1 MAEPVLKRGS
11 NDPAVRDLQQALKTL
26 GHDPG
31 AIDGVFGAST
41 EGAVKAFQQAREIP
55 ADGIVG
61 RVTWINID
69 EADQSEPVL
78 RMGSGGLP
86 VRRLQSRMSAVGF
99 DMGGVDGRFGAKTE
113 QAVKQLQQQ
122 SELGADGVVGAKTWA
137 IVDALENEGPAS

>member
-11 NDPAVRDLQQALKTL
+11 SDPAVCDLQQALKTL

-31 AIDGVFGAST
+31 PIDGVFGAST
-41 EGAVKAFQQAREIP
+41 ESAVKAFQQAREIP

-78 RMGSGGLP
+78 RIGSSGPPG
-86 VRRLQSRMSAVGF
+86 RRLPSRVSAVGF
-99 DMGGVDGRFGAKTE
+99 HIGGGAAPVRAPN
-113 QAVKQLQQQ
+113 QH
-122 SELGADGVVGAKTWA
+122 G
-137 IVDALENEGPAS
+137 